1 MIVTTTP
8 TVEGHTITE
17 YIRVIS
23 GDTIVGINI
32 GKDFMA
38 GISNIFGGR
47 VEGYE
52 KEARQAREN
61 ALAEMVDWANQ
72 LGAHAIVG
80 VDIDYEAMGQGNML
94 MVVAT
99 GTAVKLRRNH

>member
-8 TVEGHTITE
+8 TVEGYNISQ
-17 YIRVIS
+17 YLRVIS

-52 KEARQAREN
+52 TEARQAREN
-61 ALAEMVDWANQ
+61 ALAELVDWAQQ
-72 LGAHAIVG
+72 LGADAVVG

-99 GTAVKLRRNH
+99 GTAVKLQQA